1 MTEPTWTTTRSQ
13 LTDALANIEVRGV
26 QLPGRPTAT
35 VVAEDMAD
43 AILDQLPG
51 GDGSV
56 ILSLAD
62 VRHVLTLAARDPA
75 RWSDAERGAYNRVFD
90 ATEPAGADAGTGQGG
105 AGQEPTE
112 ALSAAGEASRDA

>member
-1 MTEPTWTTTRSQ
+1 MTEPAWTTTRAQ

-35 VVAEDMAD
+35 AVAEDVAD

-90 ATEPAGADAGTGQGG
+90 ATEPADPAAGAGEAGTTE
-105 AGQEPTE
+105 AATE
-112 ALSAAGEASRDA
+112 ALSPAEGEHER